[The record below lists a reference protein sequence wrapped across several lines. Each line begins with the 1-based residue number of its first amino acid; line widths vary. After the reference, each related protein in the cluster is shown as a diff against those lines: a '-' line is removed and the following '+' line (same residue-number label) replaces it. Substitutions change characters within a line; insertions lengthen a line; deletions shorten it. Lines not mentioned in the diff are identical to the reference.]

1 MAEDQIRKE
10 IDALKN
16 DIAQFRKD
24 IGGLTDALKTVLGEK
39 VDETKRN
46 TKDKASKA
54 MEDLESKIEAL
65 LAQGS
70 GAVKSA
76 GEKVSEHPG
85 TSLLTA
91 FGVGFIIAKLLG
103 AGDRR

>member
-1 MAEDQIRKE
+1 MVEDQVRKE

-16 DIAQFRKD
+16 DLAQFRKD
-24 IGGLTDALKTVLGEK
+24 IGGLTDAVKAVLGEK
-39 VDETKRN
+39 IDAAKRN
-46 TKDKASKA
+46 TKEKANGA
-54 MEDLESKIEAL
+54 MDDIESKIEDL

-76 GEKVSEHPG
+76 GAKVSEHPG

-91 FGVGFIIAKLLG
+91 FGVGFVIAKLMG
-103 AGDRR
+103 VGDRR

>member
-24 IGGLTDALKTVLGEK
+24 IGGLTEALKAVIGEK
-39 VDETKRN
+39 IDETKRN
-46 TKDKASKA
+46 TKERASSA
-54 MEDLESKIEAL
+54 MEDIESKIEEL

-76 GEKVSEHPG
+76 GKKVSEHPG

-91 FGVGFIIAKLLG
+91 FGVGFVIAKLMG
-103 AGDRR
+103 MGDRR